1 MSAQIEPE
9 IKKLADSLGYKVW
22 PSSGSFPEFFATH
35 GSNGDTIYSAK
46 TARDA
51 LDGSYNI
58 VHPETYSI
66 CDEKLGP
73 LEKTDE
79 ELADEETLEGLD
91 DEREELDEL
100 AEALSDT
107 SSEEDGAEEAEGDT
121 TNVTPLRPQTPP
133 QPRLVTNTSKV
144 GPTARSQNGVQWQIR
159 QTYMDH
165 PDWSPEDILKEI
177 TRLGFRSKIGAV
189 KGVRA
194 GTKQTLECA
203 ARIGLDLTPWK

>member
-73 LEKTDE
+73 LEK
-79 ELADEETLEGLD
+79 ADEEFPDEDALGDLEEPDELD
-91 DEREELDEL
+91 DL

-107 SSEEDGAEEAEGDT
+107 SSEEGDAEEAEETT

-133 QPRLVTNTSKV
+133 QPRLVTNTPKV

-159 QTYMDH
+159 KTYMEH
-165 PDWSPEDILKEI
+165 PDWSPEEILKEI
-177 TRLGFRSKIGAV
+177 TRLGLSSKIGAV